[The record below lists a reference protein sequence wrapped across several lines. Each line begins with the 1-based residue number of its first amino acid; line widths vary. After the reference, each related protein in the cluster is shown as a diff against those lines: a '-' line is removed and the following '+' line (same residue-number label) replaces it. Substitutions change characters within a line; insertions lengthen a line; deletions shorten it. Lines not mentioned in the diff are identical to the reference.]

1 MTDMETR
8 LSRLERELQ
17 SLHIE
22 QSAHNIVLTQ
32 VLGGLARDRSLHS
45 SINEAFEQALG
56 VAQTL
61 AVLLSKGVAPEH
73 GVRVL
78 EEIRSTVLGKGH

>member
-22 QSAHNIVLTQ
+22 QSAHNIVLT
-32 VLGGLARDRSLHS
+32 
-45 SINEAFEQALG
+45 SINEAFEHALG